1 VIVPQLQLRECQ
13 FNKVLLDNMNI
24 QENYIEALYYQ
35 VHTQQCDEQ
44 IKFLPYFMSIQVYV
58 DNEFFMSVTGNL
70 DADL

>member
-13 FNKVLLDNMNI
+13 FNKVLLDNMHI

-35 VHTQQCDEQ
+35 VHTQRGDDQ
-44 IKFLPYFMSIQVYV
+44 IKFLPFFISVQAYV
-58 DNEFFMSVTGNL
+58 DHEFFLSVTGNL